1 MYLINTE
8 QREHLKLL
16 RENSP
21 DGIFENKRNDFVEIT
36 FTNLYLLFV
45 DLFQLQSKYVS

>member
-21 DGIFENKRNDFVEIT
+21 DGILENKYLLVKLT
-36 FTNLYLLFV
+36 FTTLYLLLIYF
-45 DLFQLQSKYVS
+45 SCY

>member
-16 RENSP
+16 RENSS
-21 DGIFENKRNDFVEIT
+21 DGTILPIP
-36 FTNLYLLFV
+36 NLF
-45 DLFQLQSKYVS
+45 